1 MAVHTPSRSYRTY
14 RTVPQPERRIPKR
27 TQRRPRAP
35 REWPMLLLTGLLAL
49 GFAITIGLAILAES
63 SGSLA
68 APGGWLTFG
77 GRLTGLAGT
86 YLMLVVIFL
95 VARVS
100 WFERVIGQDRL
111 VAFHRRLGPWPIV
124 LILAH
129 AVLITFGYAA
139 RAEIG
144 FWAEAWDLTVSYPG
158 VLMAVVA
165 TGLIVLAGVTSY
177 RIARRRMRY
186 ETWWLVHL
194 YTYLALALSFPHQI
208 ATGASFVGQP
218 VNQAWWIAI
227 WTLAVGAVLW
237 FRILVPLGR
246 STRHQLRVVSVTPE
260 APGVVSLVV
269 SGRRLD
275 RLAVAGGQFF
285 QWRFLARGLWWNAH
299 PYSLSAMPQPPYLRV
314 TIKDLGDQ
322 SGLMR
327 SIRPGTRIAIEGPY
341 GAFTRFAAT
350 GDRLLLVGAGVGV
363 TPIRTLLEDL
373 PLGRDIS
380 VVLRGRDI
388 EDLPHVEEMRTLAEA
403 RGARLYFIG
412 GSREESPVA
421 TTLPEVVPDLAERD
435 IYVCGPTSF
444 TEDVVRTARRHGV
457 GAERIHFEEF
467 AF

>member
-1 MAVHTPSRSYRTY
+1 
-14 RTVPQPERRIPKR
+14 
-27 TQRRPRAP
+27 
-35 REWPMLLLTGLLAL
+35 MLLLTGLIAL
-49 GFAITIGLAILAES
+49 GFAVTVGLAILAES

-86 YLMLVVIFL
+86 YLMLVVVFL
-95 VARVS
+95 VARVP

-111 VAFHRRLGPWPIV
+111 VAVHRRLGPWPIL

-129 AVLITFGYAA
+129 AVLITLGYAA
-139 RAEIG
+139 RAQVG
-144 FWAEAWDLTVSYPG
+144 FLAEAWDLLASYPG
-158 VLMAVVA
+158 VLMATVA
-165 TGLIVLAGVTSY
+165 TGLLLAAGVTSY

-227 WTLAVGAVLW
+227 WSLVVGAVLW
-237 FRILVPLGR
+237 FRVLVPLLR
-246 STRHQLRVVSVTPE
+246 SARHQLRVVSVVEE
-260 APGVVSLVV
+260 APGVVSLIVR
-269 SGRRLD
+269 GRRLD

-314 TIKDLGDQ
+314 TIKDLGDT
-322 SGLMR
+322 SGRMR

-341 GAFTRFAAT
+341 GAFTRFASN
-350 GDRLLLVGAGVGV
+350 GERLLLIGAGVGV

-373 PLGRDIS
+373 PAGRDITI
-380 VVLRGRDI
+380 VLRGREI
-388 EDLPHVEEMRTLAEA
+388 EDLPHVAEMRTLAEA

-412 GSREESPVA
+412 GSREESPIGD
-421 TTLPEVVPDLAERD
+421 TLPEVVPDLADRD
-435 IYVCGPTSF
+435 VYVCGPASF
-444 TEDVVRTARRHGV
+444 TDEVVRTARRLGV
-457 GAERIHFEEF
+457 ASERIHFEEF